1 MILSVW
7 AETTTL
13 HVLRNH
19 VTFLPGGPR
28 RRDRAHYIEDV
39 TLYVIGLF
47 PHVAI
52 KMRRGSTV
60 PKFKHHRC
68 QSSQNISL
76 NCAESEK

>member
-28 RRDRAHYIEDV
+28 RRDRAHYIEDG

-52 KMRRGSTV
+52 KLRRRSTV
-60 PKFKHHRC
+60 PKLYPVRGRGKNSDAFYDTV
-68 QSSQNISL
+68 Q
-76 NCAESEK
+76 